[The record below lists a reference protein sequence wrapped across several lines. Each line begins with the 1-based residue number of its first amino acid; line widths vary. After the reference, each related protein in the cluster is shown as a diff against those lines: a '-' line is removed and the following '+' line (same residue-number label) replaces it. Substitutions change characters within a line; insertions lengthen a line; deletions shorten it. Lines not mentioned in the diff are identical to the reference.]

1 MVNFKKDNNGNYYFT
16 ASLGFDKRTGKRV
29 QKKRRGFKTIKEAK
43 KAYAELVSNY
53 GKEAETSQST
63 MLFEEFFYKLFL
75 PYYQGK
81 VEERTYKNRL
91 STIKKTFSYFFK
103 MELRGIRGSVN
114 NFV

>member
-1 MVNFKKDNNGNYYFT
+1 MVNFKKDKNGKYHFT

-29 QKKRRGFKTIKEAK
+29 QKNVEGLKQLKKK
-43 KAYAELVSNY
+43 KAYTELVSNY

-81 VEERTYKNRL
+81 VEERTYKNRWFCCKVLNLL
-91 STIKKTFSYFFK
+91 SNKV
-103 MELRGIRGSVN
+103 E
-114 NFV
+114 